1 MDLNHIVETFLTG
14 IAGVLTALQ
23 GPAVVEFV
31 KAKLSKHTVEEKE
44 KDPIKSELEYS
55 CIINDELE
63 LIREELEAD
72 RCWISMFHN
81 GGHFLHGNKS
91 MQKFSIMFETTAPG
105 VSGVGM
111 IFKNIPAS
119 LFSKSIEEIIK
130 NKHIYIS
137 DYLDP
142 KVATF
147 GLKEGATASGT
158 RSSYAV
164 GLFDLISGQCIGTLG
179 IDYID
184 QKDLDP
190 DMKSL
195 LNEKSQ
201 RVCGFLSSFIRTT

>member
-23 GPAVVEFV
+23 GPAVVEYV
-31 KAKLSKHTVEEKE
+31 KAKLSKDTDK
-44 KDPIKSELEYS
+44 KDPIKNELEYS

-63 LIREELEAD
+63 LIREELSAD

-81 GGHFLHGNKS
+81 GGHYLHGNKS
-91 MQKFSIMFETTAPG
+91 MQKFSIMFETTALG

-111 IFKNIPAS
+111 IFKNIPVS
-119 LFSKSIEEIIK
+119 LFSKSVEEIIK
-130 NKHIYIS
+130 NKHIYIK
-137 DYLDP
+137 DYQDP

-164 GLFDLISGQCIGTLG
+164 GLFDLVSGQCIGTIG
-179 IDYID
+179 IDYMD
-184 QKDLDP
+184 SKDLSP
-190 DMKSL
+190 EEIAQ
-195 LNEKSQ
+195 LNEKAQ
-201 RVCGFLSSFIRTT
+201 RVCGFLSSFIRTK